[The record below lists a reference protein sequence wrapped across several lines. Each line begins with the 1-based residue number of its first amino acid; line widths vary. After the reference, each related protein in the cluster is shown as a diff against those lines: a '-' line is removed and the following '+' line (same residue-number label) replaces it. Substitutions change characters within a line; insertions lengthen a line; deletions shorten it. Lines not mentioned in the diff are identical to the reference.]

1 MTVHLLTTHGTLK
14 LGPGRTTGDPCQRC
28 NERVAIIAITDD
40 LGLDR
45 RVDLCGPCLEV
56 AVAVTQ
62 PRVDPPPPAGQT
74 TIDDHLDP

>member
-1 MTVHLLTTHGTLK
+1 MSVYLLTTNGTLK
-14 LGPGRTTGDPCQRC
+14 IGPGRHVGDPCDRC
-28 NERVAIIAITDD
+28 DHVAIIAITDD

-45 RVDLCGPCLEV
+45 RINLCGSCLET

-62 PRVDPPPPAGQT
+62 PAQAPAPSAGQT